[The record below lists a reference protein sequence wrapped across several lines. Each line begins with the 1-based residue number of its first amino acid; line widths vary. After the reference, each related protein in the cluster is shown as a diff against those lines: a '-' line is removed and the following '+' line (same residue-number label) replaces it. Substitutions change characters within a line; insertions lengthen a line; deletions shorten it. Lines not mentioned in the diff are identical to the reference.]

1 MLRLGASCG
10 VGDDRGERIAL
21 EKGHHMCRKVTA
33 ALQKEMLTSLTSGGE
48 HDFASACAPVIVYSL
63 ENHFLD
69 ANTRRQLAFK
79 CVKNRPLSAPP
90 VVCSALNRTAC
101 TFRNTLHQIRGGR

>member
-1 MLRLGASCG
+1 MRLAASRG
-10 VGDDRGERIAL
+10 VDDERGERIAL
-21 EKGHHMCRKVTA
+21 ERGHHMCRKVTA

-48 HDFASACAPVIVYSL
+48 HDFACACAPVIVYSL

-79 CVKNRPLSAPP
+79 CVKDRTFASS
-90 VVCSALNRTAC
+90 VICSSLHHNAY